1 MTTFE
6 DFELPSTSFNGINY
20 NGYNS
25 SFKTHDFPHEQ
36 SMILPDQELY
46 TSPQQIE
53 ISTSPPEL
61 SSPFSDEKVYK
72 SLPRNKCPSKCLV
85 CRNPAIGYHY
95 DVPSCNG
102 CKTFF
107 RRTIITGRKFECT
120 KNRVCMEGTEPV
132 DMSKRLCRA
141 CRFAKCVEVGM
152 NPMAI
157 QAEVKTEEGK
167 VLRSEVLSQRESMGV
182 VSSLMVTEEDL
193 LSRMIEKLTLVES
206 KIEPLHRSG
215 VPPGYRDIR
224 KLEEIL
230 DSKPVF
236 IISEIPNLKFCP
248 MPCPKETKEKPHLRR
263 RCTNYVHSSFLASIE
278 SSKMFDF
285 SSQINLESRM
295 LLMKH
300 ATVVCSNMMNAFFS
314 MNEMK
319 SDVLLHPDGSISGPM
334 HKKDR
339 ETNTIS
345 DHVRTLQKTLISFLN
360 NKIDKIEYLLFK
372 AIMLCNPAVPGLS
385 VIDQQ
390 IIEKERNQYV
400 KSLLNYCLLQHGKLH
415 GPARFGAILALAPTI
430 ENQSKLQ
437 KDFHVYLK
445 ARHFQKHK
453 EMGHTGRKCVSSM
466 FDQVMES

>member
-6 DFELPSTSFNGINY
+6 DFELPSTSFNGFNFD
-20 NGYNS
+20 GFDP
-25 SFKTHDFPHEQ
+25 SFKMNDYPTQ
-36 SMILPDQELY
+36 QIQYLPDQDRFNHSNEM
-46 TSPQQIE
+46 
-53 ISTSPPEL
+53 STSPPDI

-107 RRTIITGRKFECT
+107 RRTIISGRKFECT
-120 KNRVCMEGTEPV
+120 KHRVCMEGTEPI

-167 VLRSEVLSQRESMGV
+167 VLRNEVLNQRESMGV
-182 VSSLMVTEEDL
+182 VSSLMVSEEDL

-215 VPPGYRDIR
+215 VPPGFRDIR

-236 IISEIPNLKFCP
+236 VVSDIPNLKFCAP
-248 MPCPKETKEKPHLRR
+248 PPEFKPKHPRKM
-263 RCTNYVHSSFLASIE
+263 CTNYVHSSFLASIE

-319 SDVLLHPDGSISGPM
+319 SDVLIHPDGTLSGQM
-334 HKKDR
+334 HKRDR
-339 ETNTIS
+339 ENNTMNN
-345 DHVRTLQKTLISFLN
+345 HVKSLQKTLISFLS
-360 NKIDKIEYLLFK
+360 NKIDRVEYLLFK

-385 VIDQQ
+385 ELDQQ
-390 IIEKERNQYV
+390 IIEKERNQFM

-415 GPARFGAILALAPTI
+415 GPARFAAILALAPTI
-430 ENQSKLQ
+430 ENQSKNQ

-445 ARHFQKHK
+445 AKHYQKHK

>member
-6 DFELPSTSFNGINY
+6 EFELPSTSFNGLTFDRY
-20 NGYNS
+20 DS
-25 SFKTHDFPHEQ
+25 SLKMIDYPHEQ
-36 SMILPDQELY
+36 AISLPDQEIY
-46 TSPQQIE
+46 QTQQIE
-53 ISTSPPEL
+53 LSGSPPEL

-107 RRTIITGRKFECT
+107 RRTIITGRKFECN

-157 QAEVKTEEGK
+157 QAEVKSEEGK
-167 VLRSEVLSQRESMGV
+167 VLRNEVLNQRESLGV

-206 KIEPLHRSG
+206 KVEPLHRSG
-215 VPPGYRDIR
+215 MPPGYRDTR

-230 DSKPVF
+230 NSKPVF
-236 IISEIPNLKFCP
+236 IISDIPNLKFCADS
-248 MPCPKETKEKPHLRR
+248 CPKEKHPRK
-263 RCTNYVHSSFLASIE
+263 RCPNYAHSSFLASIE

-285 SSQINLESRM
+285 SSQIDLESRI

-319 SDVLLHPDGSISGPM
+319 SDVLLHPDGTLSGPM
-334 HKKDR
+334 HKRDR
-339 ETNTIS
+339 ESNTMN
-345 DHVRTLQKTLISFLN
+345 DHVKALQKTLISFLS

-385 VIDQQ
+385 LLDQQ
-390 IIEKERNQYV
+390 IIEKERNQYM

-415 GPARFGAILALAPTI
+415 GPARFAAILALAPTI
-430 ENQSKLQ
+430 ENQSKNQ

-445 ARHFQKHK
+445 ARHYQKHI
-453 EMGHTGRKCVSSM
+453 EMGRSGKKCVSSM
-466 FDQVMES
+466 FEQVMES

>member
-1 MTTFE
+1 
-6 DFELPSTSFNGINY
+6 
-20 NGYNS
+20 
-25 SFKTHDFPHEQ
+25 
-36 SMILPDQELY
+36 
-46 TSPQQIE
+46 
-53 ISTSPPEL
+53 
-61 SSPFSDEKVYK
+61 SPFSDEKVYK

-107 RRTIITGRKFECT
+107 RRTIITGRKFQCT

-152 NPMAI
+152 NPLAI

-167 VLRSEVLSQRESMGV
+167 VLRNEVLNQRESMGV

-236 IISEIPNLKFCP
+236 VVTEIPNLKFCSP
-248 MPCPKETKEKPHLRR
+248 PDNDFKVIDGFKDFKPRHPRK

-285 SSQINLESRM
+285 SSQISLESRI

-314 MNEMK
+314 MNDMK
-319 SDVLLHPDGSISGPM
+319 SDVLLHPDGTISGQM
-334 HKKDR
+334 HKRDR
-339 ETNTIS
+339 ENRTLT
-345 DHVRTLQKTLISFLN
+345 DHVKVLQKTLISFLT

-385 VIDQQ
+385 VLDQQ
-390 IIEKERNQYV
+390 IIEKERNQFM
-400 KSLLNYCLLQHGKLH
+400 KSLLNYCLLQHGKLM
-415 GPARFGAILALAPTI
+415 GPARFAAILALAPTI
-430 ENQSKLQ
+430 ENQSKNQ
-437 KDFHVYLK
+437 KDFHVYIK
-445 ARHFQKHK
+445 ARHYQKHK